1 METLVPRA
9 CGLDVHEAVVVACVL
24 IDGGGTRPRKEVRSF
39 GAMRQNLLEL
49 REWLLSLGI
58 THAVMEGTG
67 IYWRPVYEVL
77 EGALDV
83 WVVNA
88 RHVKNV
94 PGRKSD
100 VIDAEWLAKLLRNG
114 LLRKSFVPAAAIR
127 ALRDLTR
134 YRRMLV
140 QAQSTEKN
148 RILKL
153 VETMGI
159 KLAAV
164 ASDAFG
170 VSGMA
175 MLRAIAEG
183 TMSTEQIAQ
192 LARSALRQK
201 LPELR
206 LALDCTVQPHHR
218 MMLRDQLAR
227 LDSTIAE
234 IAKYDATLNEQVKPY
249 AEPIALLRSIDGIQQ
264 IAAIE
269 IFAEVGPNLASFPSD
284 GHFRAWAGTSP
295 GLHESAGKKKRGR
308 RRRGNPYLTSILV
321 ECALAATRK
330 KNSYLRD
337 KYRRLQARRPKL
349 VALFAIANKLAAAVY
364 RVITTRQPYR
374 DLGASYLDL
383 RRPVRTA
390 RTLIKRL
397 LTLGLDRDA
406 LIEMLPQTTPAI
418 SPG

>member
-1 METLVPRA
+1 MRA
-9 CGLDVHEAVVVACVL
+9 DL
-24 IDGGGTRPRKEVRSF
+24 
-39 GAMRQNLLEL
+39 MQL
-49 REWLLSLGI
+49 RDWLQSQGI
-58 THAVMEGTG
+58 THVVMEGTG

-77 EGALDV
+77 EGDLDL

-100 VIDAEWLAKLLRNG
+100 VIDSEWLAKLLRNG
-114 LLRKSFVPAAAIR
+114 LLRKSFVPAAEIR
-127 ALRDLTR
+127 VLRDLTR

-159 KLAAV
+159 KLASV
-164 ASDAFG
+164 ASDVFG
-170 VSGMA
+170 ISGMA
-175 MLRAIAEG
+175 MLRAIADGSQTHDE
-183 TMSTEQIAQ
+183 IAQ
-192 LARSALRQK
+192 LARSTLRQK

-206 LALDCTVQPHHR
+206 RALDCTVQPHHR

-227 LDSTIAE
+227 LDATATDIAR
-234 IAKYDATLNEQVKPY
+234 YDATLTAQTKPY
-249 AEPIALLRSIDGIQQ
+249 AEQLQALCSIDGIQR

-269 IFAEVGPNLASFPSD
+269 IFAEVGPNLASFPTD
-284 GHFRAWAGTSP
+284 GQFRAWAGTSP
-295 GLHESAGKKKRGR
+295 GLHQSAGKRKHGQ

-330 KNSYLRD
+330 KNTYLRD

-364 RVITTRQPYR
+364 RVITTGTHYV
-374 DLGASYLDL
+374 DLGASYLDR
-383 RRPVRTA
+383 RRPTQTA
-390 RTLIKRL
+390 RTLLKRL
-397 LTLGLDRDA
+397 LTLGLERDQLLA
-406 LIEMLPQTTPAI
+406 LLPET
-418 SPG
+418 

>member
-1 METLVPRA
+1 METIVPRA
-9 CGLDVHEAVVVACVL
+9 CGLDVHQSVVVACVL
-24 IDGGGTRPRKEVRSF
+24 IDQAGTRPKKEIRSF
-39 GAMRQNLLEL
+39 GAMRQDLLKL
-49 REWLLSLGI
+49 RDWLQSLGI
-58 THAVMEGTG
+58 THVVMEGTG

-100 VIDAEWLAKLLRNG
+100 VIDAEWLAKLLRG
-114 LLRKSFVPAAAIR
+114 GMLRKSFVPAAAIR

-159 KLAAV
+159 KLASV

-183 TMSTEQIAQ
+183 TMNTEQIAQ

-206 LALDCTVQPHHR
+206 LALECTVQSHHR

-227 LDSTIAE
+227 LDSTAAE
-234 IAKYDATLNEQVKPY
+234 IAKYEAILAEQVQPY
-249 AEPIALLRSIDGIQQ
+249 AEQMELLCSIDGIQRT
-264 IAAIE
+264 AAIE
-269 IFAEVGPNLASFPSD
+269 IFAEIGPTLATFPTD

-308 RRRGNPYLTSILV
+308 RRRGNPYLTSILI
-321 ECALAATRK
+321 ECSLAATRK

-337 KYRRLQARRPKL
+337 KYRRLKARRPKL

-364 RVITTRQPYR
+364 RVITLRQPYR
-374 DLGASYLDL
+374 DLGAAFLDL

-397 LTLGLDRDA
+397 LTLGLDRA
-406 LIEMLPQTTPAI
+406 SLIDLLPEPTPAI
-418 SPG
+418 SPT